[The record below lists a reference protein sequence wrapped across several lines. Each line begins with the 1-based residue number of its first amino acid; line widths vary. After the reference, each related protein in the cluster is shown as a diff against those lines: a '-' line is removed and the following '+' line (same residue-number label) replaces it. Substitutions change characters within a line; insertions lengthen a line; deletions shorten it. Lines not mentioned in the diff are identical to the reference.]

1 MPERPDLPPRVVL
14 PLLDLVQRQSLD
26 EDYLVAAERRARRA
40 SGTGATGTPS
50 GVRSGS
56 GHPRRIAAVAV
67 AVFGIMAST
76 AAVQTQQNETVA
88 DEGRASLLARIDDE
102 SDRVASLQGQ
112 IADLR
117 EENAAAERRVLALA
131 EEQQPVTTRLR
142 RLQVRTG
149 FVAVRGPGVRVTV
162 TDEATGTPDG
172 AVKDEDLAL
181 LVDGLWAAGA
191 EAIAINGRRLTAA
204 SAIRVSGVAIEV
216 NGVGVASPYTVLAIG
231 DPLELQPDF
240 FDTSSGL
247 AFNDL
252 SQRYGF
258 TFDMENVDELSLPQ
272 APFSMRVLRWVEAG
286 SSQDGKPRKSEEV
299 QP

>member
-1 MPERPDLPPRVVL
+1 MPERDDLPPRVIL
-14 PLLDLVQRQSLD
+14 PLLDRVQRQSLD
-26 EDYLVAAERRARRA
+26 EDYLFAAERRAQRAAAHGTHADVRR
-40 SGTGATGTPS
+40 
-50 GVRSGS
+50 GS
-56 GHPRRIAAVAV
+56 GHPRRVAAVAV

-76 AAVQTQQNETVA
+76 AAVQTQQNASVA
-88 DEGRASLLARIDDE
+88 DEGRASLLARIDGE
-102 SDRVASLQGQ
+102 SDRVARLQEQ

-117 EENAAAERRVLALA
+117 EVNADG
-131 EEQQPVTTRLR
+131 EQQALELGEQQQAVTARLR

-149 FVAVRGPGVRVTV
+149 FVAVRGEGIRVTV

-191 EAIAINGRRLTAA
+191 EAISVNGHRLTAM

-216 NGVGVASPYTVLAIG
+216 NGVGIASPYTVLVVG
-231 DPLELQPDF
+231 DPLSLQAKF

-258 TFDMENVDELSLPQ
+258 EFDMQNEDELSLPQ
-272 APFSMRVLRWVEAG
+272 APLAMRVLRWADPG
-286 SSQDGKPRKSEEV
+286 SSQDGKPGQVEEV

>member
-1 MPERPDLPPRVVL
+1 MPERDDLPPRVIL
-14 PLLDLVQRQSLD
+14 PLLDLVQRQALD
-26 EDYLVAAERRARRA
+26 EDYLVAAERRAQRGEVPA
-40 SGTGATGTPS
+40 PD
-50 GVRSGS
+50 GVRRGS
-56 GHPRRIAAVAV
+56 GHPRRVAAVAV

-76 AAVQTQQNETVA
+76 AAVQTQRNASVA
-88 DEGRASLLARIDDE
+88 DEGRASLLARIDGE
-102 SDRVASLQGQ
+102 SDRVARLQEQ

-117 EENAAAERRVLALA
+117 EVNADGEERALALG
-131 EEQQPVTTRLR
+131 ELQQTLTPRLR

-149 FVAVRGPGVRVTV
+149 FVAVRGEGVRVTV

-191 EAIAINGRRLTAA
+191 EAISINGQRLTATG
-204 SAIRVSGVAIEV
+204 AIRVSGAAIEV

-231 DPLELQPDF
+231 DRRDLQANF

-258 TFDMENVDELSLPQ
+258 EFDLQNEEELSLPS
-272 APFSMRVLRWVEAG
+272 APFALRVLRSARSG
-286 SSQDGKPRKSEEV
+286 SSQDGKPNIEES
-299 QP
+299 P

>member
-1 MPERPDLPPRVVL
+1 MADPDAPAPRVIL
-14 PLLDLVQRQSLD
+14 PLLDLVQRQALD
-26 EDYLVAAERRARRA
+26 EDYLVAAERRAERA
-40 SGTGATGTPS
+40 KAHGTHAD
-50 GVRSGS
+50 VRPGS
-56 GHPRRIAAVAV
+56 GHPRRVAAVAV

-76 AAVQTQQNETVA
+76 AAVQTQRNASVA

-102 SDRVASLQGQ
+102 SDRVATLQES

-117 EENAAAERRVLALA
+117 EANADSEQRALALS
-131 EEQQPVTTRLR
+131 EDQQPLTARLR

-149 FVAVRGPGVRVTV
+149 FVAVRGSGVRVTV

-191 EAIAINGRRLTAA
+191 EAISINGHRLTATG
-204 SAIRVSGVAIEV
+204 AIRVSGSAIEV
-216 NGVGVASPYTVLAIG
+216 NGVGIASPYTVLAVG
-231 DPLELQPDF
+231 DPLNLQAEF

-258 TFDMENVDELSLPQ
+258 VFDMQNEDELSLPE
-272 APFSMRVLRWVEAG
+272 APFALRVLRWAEAD
-286 SSQDGKPRKSEEV
+286 SSQDGKRQSEEV
-299 QP
+299 KP

>member
-1 MPERPDLPPRVVL
+1 MPERDDLPPRVIL

-26 EDYLVAAERRARRA
+26 EDYLVAAERRAHRAAAHGTHADVRR
-40 SGTGATGTPS
+40 
-50 GVRSGS
+50 GS
-56 GHPRRIAAVAV
+56 GHPRRVAAVAV

-76 AAVQTQQNETVA
+76 AAVQTQQNASAA
-88 DEGRASLLARIDDE
+88 DEGRASLLARIDGE
-102 SDRVASLQGQ
+102 SDRVARLQEQ

-117 EENAAAERRVLALA
+117 EVNADGEQRAL
-131 EEQQPVTTRLR
+131 ELGEQQQAVTTRLR

-149 FVAVRGPGVRVTV
+149 FVAVRGEGIRVTV
-162 TDEATGTPDG
+162 TDEPTGTPDG

-191 EAIAINGRRLTAA
+191 EAISVNGHRLTAT

-216 NGVGVASPYTVLAIG
+216 DGVGIASPYTVLVIG
-231 DPLELQPDF
+231 DPRSLQADF

-252 SQRYGF
+252 SRRYGF
-258 TFDMENVDELSLPQ
+258 EFDMQNEDELSLPQ
-272 APFSMRVLRWVEAG
+272 APLAMHVLRWADPG
-286 SSQDGKPRKSEEV
+286 SSQDGKPGQSEEV